1 MNSFSPA
8 LVTQYD
14 MLYKLKSE
22 PYFDDANVV
31 LQREKMLR
39 TEVDVKTVCITPA
52 PSGKCGLGIVIGM
65 PVTRTDDSEAPGPTQ
80 VVEPVFTVLEQ
91 ADINQGPNGSLIDAE
106 DAANRLAQMLH
117 QFYRRDKGTTYAR
130 GEYVV
135 PNHSFHG
142 IRAFDVTLW
151 SRVAQDEESR
161 VQQPTIEIAGST
173 VTLATPADAGAEIF
187 YTVGDDPKEGFP
199 GPGNP
204 LATRYAAPFAVVDG
218 DRLRFAGYKAG
229 LSGSS
234 TGYAVV
240 TI

>member
-1 MNSFSPA
+1 MSSPA

-14 MLYKLKSE
+14 LLYKLKSE

-39 TEVDVKTVCITPA
+39 NEADVKTVCTTPA
-52 PSGKCGLGIVIGM
+52 PSGKCGLGIVVGM
-65 PVTRTDDSEAPGPTQ
+65 PVTRTDDSESPGPTQ

-91 ADINQGPNGSLIDAE
+91 ADINQGPNGSLVDAE

-135 PNHSFHG
+135 PNHSFAG

-151 SRVAQDEESR
+151 SKVAQDEEAR
-161 VQQPTIEIAGST
+161 VQQPTIEISGST
-173 VTLATPADAGAEIF
+173 VTLAATDGAAIY

-204 LATRYAAPFAVVDG
+204 KAVLYAAPFAVADG
-218 DRLRFAGYKAG
+218 DLIRFAAYKAG
-229 LSGSS
+229 LSGSP
-234 TGYAVV
+234 TGYANV
-240 TI
+240 TV